1 MGREE
6 EGANFYSDLAQYGY
20 SLIHP
25 DQVTD
30 PNELLVALAKSKDL
44 RLLEGFP
51 VVLANALEKD
61 AERLNLTATEQRLKN
76 KVIRKR
82 FDELV
87 VLSFSIFKVFGL
99 DKLSMVAYPKGVADE
114 KRQAEIR
121 NSVLK
126 NRPLEIDKVIL
137 DVERVKHTFL
147 RYYLHGREEKL
158 AENKSKLREEFRQE
172 FFLSLFF
179 AQSREKGG
187 APAGLC
193 RRFGPKKGGPDLP
206 GPHALLIFLVGTSGF
221 EPPTPASRTL
231 CSTRLSHVPTD
242 RGYLF

>member
-61 AERLNLTATEQRLKN
+61 AERLNLTSTEQRLKN

-87 VLSFSIFKVFGL
+87 VLSFYIFKVFGL

-179 AQSREKGG
+179 APKQRDLLRKKLHGESLNKTEREYFSRVV
-187 APAGLC
+187 
-193 RRFGPKKGGPDLP
+193 KKKLMALVDPDLQRM
-206 GPHALLIFLVGTSGF
+206 ALKVLQQT
-221 EPPTPASRTL
+221 
-231 CSTRLSHVPTD
+231 
-242 RGYLF
+242 

>member
-6 EGANFYSDLAQYGY
+6 EGANFYSDLSQYGY

-25 DQVTD
+25 DQETD
-30 PNELLVALAKSKDL
+30 PNELLITLSKSKDL

-61 AERLNLTATEQRLKN
+61 AERLNLTSTEQRLKN

-99 DKLSMVAYPKGVADE
+99 NKLFTVAYPKGLANE

-121 NSVLK
+121 DSVV
-126 NRPLEIDKVIL
+126 NNHPLEIGKAKL
-137 DVERVKHTFL
+137 DVERVKNTFL

-179 AQSREKGG
+179 APKQRDLLRKKLRGESLNKTEREYFSRVV
-187 APAGLC
+187 
-193 RRFGPKKGGPDLP
+193 KKKLMALVDPDLQRI
-206 GPHALLIFLVGTSGF
+206 ALKVLQQT
-221 EPPTPASRTL
+221 
-231 CSTRLSHVPTD
+231 
-242 RGYLF
+242 

>member
-61 AERLNLTATEQRLKN
+61 AERLNLTSTEQRLKN

-87 VLSFSIFKVFGL
+87 VLSFYIFKVFGL

-121 NSVLK
+121 NSVVK

-147 RYYLHGREEKL
+147 RYYLHGREEKH

-179 AQSREKGG
+179 APKQRDLLRKKLHGESLNKTEREYFSRVV
-187 APAGLC
+187 
-193 RRFGPKKGGPDLP
+193 KKKLMAIVDPDLQRM
-206 GPHALLIFLVGTSGF
+206 ALKVLQQT
-221 EPPTPASRTL
+221 
-231 CSTRLSHVPTD
+231 
-242 RGYLF
+242 

>member
-6 EGANFYSDLAQYGY
+6 EGVNFYFDLSQYGY

-25 DQVTD
+25 HQETD
-30 PNELLVALAKSKDL
+30 PNELLITLSKSKDL

-61 AERLNLTATEQRLKN
+61 GKRLNLASTERHLKN
-76 KVIRKR
+76 KFNRKR

-87 VLSFSIFKVFGL
+87 MLSFSIFKVFGQ
-99 DKLSMVAYPKGVADE
+99 DKLFTVAYPKSLSNE
-114 KRQAEIR
+114 KRQAEIQD
-121 NSVLK
+121 SVVN
-126 NRPLEIDKVIL
+126 NRTLEIGEAKL
-137 DVERVKHTFL
+137 DVKRVKNTFL

-179 AQSREKGG
+179 APKQRDLLRKKLHGESLNKTEREYFSRVV
-187 APAGLC
+187 
-193 RRFGPKKGGPDLP
+193 RKKLMAIVDPDLQRI
-206 GPHALLIFLVGTSGF
+206 ALKVLQQT
-221 EPPTPASRTL
+221 
-231 CSTRLSHVPTD
+231 
-242 RGYLF
+242 

>member
-6 EGANFYSDLAQYGY
+6 EGANFYSDLSQYGY

-25 DQVTD
+25 DRVTD
-30 PNELLVALAKSKDL
+30 PNELLVALSKSKDL

-61 AERLNLTATEQRLKN
+61 AERLNLAATEQRLKN
-76 KVIRKR
+76 RYICKR
-82 FDELV
+82 FHELV
-87 VLSFSIFKVFGL
+87 ALSSSIFKVFGL
-99 DKLSMVAYPKGVADE
+99 EKLSQATCPKGFADE

-121 NSVLK
+121 DSVV
-126 NRPLEIDKVIL
+126 NNGPLAIGKVEL
-137 DVERVKHTFL
+137 DVERVKNTFL

-179 AQSREKGG
+179 APKQRDLLNKKLRGESLNKTESEYFSRVV
-187 APAGLC
+187 
-193 RRFGPKKGGPDLP
+193 KKKLMALVDPDLQRM
-206 GPHALLIFLVGTSGF
+206 ALKVLQQT
-221 EPPTPASRTL
+221 
-231 CSTRLSHVPTD
+231 
-242 RGYLF
+242 

>member
-6 EGANFYSDLAQYGY
+6 EGANFYSDLSQYGY

-30 PNELLVALAKSKDL
+30 PNELLVALSKTKDL

-51 VVLANALEKD
+51 VVLANALEKN
-61 AERLNLTATEQRLKN
+61 AEKLNLGLTVRRLNN

-82 FDELV
+82 FAELV

-99 DKLSMVAYPKGVADE
+99 DTLSTVAYPKSLADE
-114 KRQAEIR
+114 NRQAAIR
-121 NSVLK
+121 DSIVN
-126 NRPLEIDKVIL
+126 NRPLEIGKVKL
-137 DVERVKHTFL
+137 DVERIKNIFL

-179 AQSREKGG
+179 APKQRDMLRKKLRGESLNKTEREYFSRVV
-187 APAGLC
+187 
-193 RRFGPKKGGPDLP
+193 KKKLMALVDPDLQRM
-206 GPHALLIFLVGTSGF
+206 ALKVLQQT
-221 EPPTPASRTL
+221 
-231 CSTRLSHVPTD
+231 
-242 RGYLF
+242 

>member
-61 AERLNLTATEQRLKN
+61 AERLNLTSTEQRLKN

-179 AQSREKGG
+179 APKQRDLLRKKLHGESLNKTEREYFSRVV
-187 APAGLC
+187 
-193 RRFGPKKGGPDLP
+193 KKKLMALVDPDLQRM
-206 GPHALLIFLVGTSGF
+206 ALKVLQQT
-221 EPPTPASRTL
+221 
-231 CSTRLSHVPTD
+231 
-242 RGYLF
+242 